1 MDYKNSFT
9 QGEIDELLEWFKAH
23 EDQLPESM
31 QVAPGFFISEL
42 KKTVHYYY
50 DLVQTHWQNPI
61 YSGQVY
67 HLFKIRDILMAEKE
81 TATEE

>member
-31 QVAPGFFISEL
+31 QVVPG
-42 KKTVHYYY
+42 
-50 DLVQTHWQNPI
+50 
-61 YSGQVY
+61 
-67 HLFKIRDILMAEKE
+67 
-81 TATEE
+81 